1 MAFISMRECC
11 NNFFVGADGGI
22 HWVKV
27 NEQLSFNSNDPLV
40 YYIIPFIIPFK
51 FLIRDPA
58 VTERSF
64 TGCINKPS
72 FLVSKF

>member
-1 MAFISMRECC
+1 MAFIS
-11 NNFFVGADGGI
+11 NVNVVIIFFVGADGGI

-40 YYIIPFIIPFK
+40 LLLFVYIIPFK